1 MSTINRIFLDSSVL
15 IEALKGN
22 KKEFYYSIVSNELNS
37 FYINSTIISEYLY
50 FLVGFSG
57 GSSPRSLKESGKVK
71 DSLADQ
77 NNQIDIL
84 KEFTI
89 IEAGENALTL
99 IPQYMSKYNLLP
111 NDAIILATC
120 KMHNITRLASHD
132 TDFIIPCK
140 EEGIELLI
148 EKE

>member
-1 MSTINRIFLDSSVL
+1 MFTSNKIFIDSSVL
-15 IEALKGN
+15 VEALKGN
-22 KKEFYYSIVSNELNS
+22 KREFYYSLVSDEKNS
-37 FYINSTIISEYLY
+37 FYINSITVSEYLY

-57 GSSPRSLKESGKVK
+57 GSSPRSLKESKKIK

-77 NNQIDIL
+77 NNQVEIL
-84 KEFTI
+84 NEFTI
-89 IEAGENALTL
+89 IEAGESALTL
-99 IPQYMSKYNLLP
+99 APSFMSKYNLLP

-120 KMHNITRLASHD
+120 KMHNIAKLASHD
-132 TDFIIPCK
+132 TDFIIPCQ

>member
-1 MSTINRIFLDSSVL
+1 MFTSNKIFIDSSVL
-15 IEALKGN
+15 VEALKGN
-22 KKEFYYSIVSNELNS
+22 KREFYYSLVSDEKNS
-37 FYINSTIISEYLY
+37 FYINSITVSEYLY

-57 GSSPRSLKESGKVK
+57 GSSPRSLKESKKIK

-77 NNQIDIL
+77 NNQVEIL
-84 KEFTI
+84 NEFKYLQTGSRI
-89 IEAGENALTL
+89 YNTV
-99 IPQYMSKYNLLP
+99 PQFMSKYNLLP

-120 KMHNITRLASHD
+120 KMHSITKLTSHD
-132 TDFIIPCK
+132 TDFTIPCQ